1 MNNTLNSTSTAGTGA
16 SAPAPVLPLQL
27 LQPLD
32 ATHPLSTPAST
43 SGPEQRLTVTP
54 DPGVGMELDL
64 RPTRLL
70 ISKDGQSRS
79 IWPVHL
85 AGWQALGW
93 QLHVPAETPEMAEV
107 AEAMEEPAAIAL
119 PTPATPPLPDQAETS
134 TTPAPPMANLPPAAA
149 GEALL
154 AGEEPNFQAMTKAE
168 ITAFCAQTFGV
179 SLDGSMT
186 KAELVATATGLLQE
200 TTGQGAEAAATTAEP
215 AAAEQAAG
223 EGPAAEA
230 PELELA
236 LDLGPAG
243 ADPEFP
249 DDLL

>member
-1 MNNTLNSTSTAGTGA
+1 
-16 SAPAPVLPLQL
+16 
-27 LQPLD
+27 
-32 ATHPLSTPAST
+32 
-43 SGPEQRLTVTP
+43 
-54 DPGVGMELDL
+54 VGMELDL

-93 QLHVPAETPEMAEV
+93 QLHAPQEMAEV
-107 AEAMEEPAAIAL
+107 MEEPAAIA
-119 PTPATPPLPDQAETS
+119 PPQPATPPLPDQAETS
-134 TTPAPPMANLPPAAA
+134 TTPAPPMADLPPAAA

-154 AGEEPNFQAMTKAE
+154 AGEELNFQAMTKAE

-200 TTGQGAEAAATTAEP
+200 ATGQGAEADATPAEP
-215 AAAEQAAG
+215 AAAEQTAG

>member
-1 MNNTLNSTSTAGTGA
+1 MNNPLNSTSTAGTGA

-43 SGPEQRLTVTP
+43 GGPEQRLTVTP

-93 QLHVPAETPEMAEV
+93 QLHVPQEMAEV
-107 AEAMEEPAAIAL
+107 AEAMEEPAAIA
-119 PTPATPPLPDQAETS
+119 PPPPATPLQPDQAEPS
-134 TTPAPPMANLPPAAA
+134 TIPAPPMADLPPAAA

-200 TTGQGAEAAATTAEP
+200 ATGQGAEADATTAEP
-215 AAAEQAAG
+215 AAAEA
-223 EGPAAEA
+223 EGSADA
-230 PELELA
+230 ELELA

>member
-1 MNNTLNSTSTAGTGA
+1 MKSTHETTAGA
-16 SAPAPVLPLQL
+16 AAAAPVLPLQL

-43 SGPEQRLTVTP
+43 GGPEQRLTVTP

-70 ISKDGQSRS
+70 ISKDGQTRS

-93 QLHVPAETPEMAEV
+93 QLHASPETV
-107 AEAMEEPAAIAL
+107 DGKQDPAAIA
-119 PTPATPPLPDQAETS
+119 PPQAAEPPPPDQVVPS
-134 TTPAPPMANLPPAAA
+134 TTPAPSMADPPPAAA

-168 ITAFCAQTFGV
+168 ITAFCGQTFGV

-200 TTGQGAEAAATTAEP
+200 ATGQGAEAAASTAEP
-215 AAAEQAAG
+215 AAG
-223 EGPAAEA
+223 EGSADAE
-230 PELELA
+230 

>member
-1 MNNTLNSTSTAGTGA
+1 MNNALNSTSTAGTGA

-43 SGPEQRLTVTP
+43 GGPEQRLTVTP

-93 QLHVPAETPEMAEV
+93 QLHVPQEMAEV

-134 TTPAPPMANLPPAAA
+134 TTPAPPMADLPPAAA

-200 TTGQGAEAAATTAEP
+200 ATGQGAEAAATTAEP
-215 AAAEQAAG
+215 ADAEPAAG

>member
-1 MNNTLNSTSTAGTGA
+1 MNNPFNSTSTTGA
-16 SAPAPVLPLQL
+16 AAPVLPLQL

-43 SGPEQRLTVTP
+43 GGPEQRLTVTP
-54 DPGVGMELDL
+54 DPGAGMELDL

-70 ISKDGQSRS
+70 ISKDGQSRA

-93 QLHVPAETPEMAEV
+93 QLHVPQEMAEV
-107 AEAMEEPAAIAL
+107 PEATEVMEEPAAIA
-119 PTPATPPLPDQAETS
+119 PPQPATPPLPDQAETS
-134 TTPAPPMANLPPAAA
+134 TTPAPPMADLPPAAA

-154 AGEEPNFQAMTKAE
+154 AGEELNFQAMTKAE

-200 TTGQGAEAAATTAEP
+200 ASGQGAEADATTAEP
-215 AAAEQAAG
+215 AEAEGSADA
-223 EGPAAEA
+223 
-230 PELELA
+230 ELELA
-236 LDLGPAG
+236 LDLGPTG

>member
-1 MNNTLNSTSTAGTGA
+1 MNNPFNSTSTAGA
-16 SAPAPVLPLQL
+16 AAPVLPLQL

-43 SGPEQRLTVTP
+43 GGPEQRLTVTP

-93 QLHVPAETPEMAEV
+93 QLHVPQEMAEV
-107 AEAMEEPAAIAL
+107 AEAMEVTEEPAAIA
-119 PTPATPPLPDQAETS
+119 PPPPATPPLPDQAEPS
-134 TTPAPPMANLPPAAA
+134 TTPAPPMADLPPAAA

-154 AGEEPNFQAMTKAE
+154 AGEEPTFQAMTKAE

-200 TTGQGAEAAATTAEP
+200 ATGQGAEAAATTAEP

-230 PELELA
+230 PELEL
-236 LDLGPAG
+236 DLGPAG

>member
-1 MNNTLNSTSTAGTGA
+1 MNNALNSTSTAGTGA

-43 SGPEQRLTVTP
+43 GGPEQRLTVTP

-93 QLHVPAETPEMAEV
+93 QLHAPQEIAEV
-107 AEAMEEPAAIAL
+107 AEAMEEPAAIA
-119 PTPATPPLPDQAETS
+119 PPPPATPLQPDQAEPS
-134 TTPAPPMANLPPAAA
+134 TIPAPPMADLPPAAA

-200 TTGQGAEAAATTAEP
+200 ATGQGAEADATTAEP
-215 AAAEQAAG
+215 AEAEGSADA
-223 EGPAAEA
+223 
-230 PELELA
+230 ELELA

>member
-1 MNNTLNSTSTAGTGA
+1 MNTPLNSTSTAGA
-16 SAPAPVLPLQL
+16 AAPVLPLQL

-43 SGPEQRLTVTP
+43 GGPEQRLTVIP

-70 ISKDGQSRS
+70 ISKDGQTRS

-93 QLHVPAETPEMAEV
+93 QLHAPQEMAEV
-107 AEAMEEPAAIAL
+107 AEAMEEPAAIA
-119 PTPATPPLPDQAETS
+119 PPPPATPLLPDQAETS
-134 TTPAPPMANLPPAAA
+134 TTPAPLMDDQSPAAA

-168 ITAFCAQTFGV
+168 ITAFCANTFGV

-186 KAELVATATGLLQE
+186 KAELVATGTGLLQQA
-200 TTGQGAEAAATTAEP
+200 TAQGAEAAAATAE
-215 AAAEQAAG
+215 AG
-223 EGPAAEA
+223 TGK
-230 PELELA
+230 
-236 LDLGPAG
+236 GPAG
-243 ADPEFP
+243 DDLELEPGADGTDPEFP

>member
-1 MNNTLNSTSTAGTGA
+1 MKSTHETTAGAVADT
-16 SAPAPVLPLQL
+16 PVLPLQL

-43 SGPEQRLTVTP
+43 GGPEQRLTVTP

-93 QLHVPAETPEMAEV
+93 QLHAPQEIAEV
-107 AEAMEEPAAIAL
+107 AEAMEEPAAIA
-119 PTPATPPLPDQAETS
+119 PPPPATPLQPDQAEPS
-134 TTPAPPMANLPPAAA
+134 TIPAPPMADLPPAAA

-200 TTGQGAEAAATTAEP
+200 ATGQGAEADATTAEP

-230 PELELA
+230 PDLELA

>member
-1 MNNTLNSTSTAGTGA
+1 
-16 SAPAPVLPLQL
+16 
-27 LQPLD
+27 
-32 ATHPLSTPAST
+32 
-43 SGPEQRLTVTP
+43 
-54 DPGVGMELDL
+54 MELDL

-70 ISKDGQSRS
+70 ISKDGQTRS

-107 AEAMEEPAAIAL
+107 AEVMEVLEEPAAIA
-119 PTPATPPLPDQAETS
+119 PPSPATPLQPDQAATC
-134 TTPAPPMANLPPAAA
+134 TNPAPLMDDQSPAAA

-168 ITAFCAQTFGV
+168 ITAFCANTFGV

-186 KAELVATATGLLQE
+186 KAELVATATGLLQQA
-200 TTGQGAEAAATTAEP
+200 TAQGAEAVAATAEAGTGKDP
-215 AAAEQAAG
+215 AG
-223 EGPAAEA
+223 EDL
-230 PELELA
+230 ELE
-236 LDLGPAG
+236 PG
-243 ADPEFP
+243 ADGTDAEFP

>member
-1 MNNTLNSTSTAGTGA
+1 MNTPLNSTSTSTAGIPTAGA
-16 SAPAPVLPLQL
+16 QAPAPVLPLQL

-32 ATHPLSTPAST
+32 VTHPLSTPAST
-43 SGPEQRLTVTP
+43 GGPEQRLIVTP

-70 ISKDGQSRS
+70 ISKDGQTRS

-93 QLHVPAETPEMAEV
+93 QLHVPLEMAEM
-107 AEAMEEPAAIAL
+107 AEAMEVLEEPAAIA
-119 PTPATPPLPDQAETS
+119 PPQAAEPPPDQAEPS
-134 TTPAPPMANLPPAAA
+134 TTPAPSMADPPPAAA

-168 ITAFCAQTFGV
+168 ITAFCGQTFGV

-200 TTGQGAEAAATTAEP
+200 ATGQGADAAASTAEP
-215 AAAEQAAG
+215 AAG
-223 EGPAAEA
+223 EGSADA
-230 PELELA
+230 ELELA

>member
-1 MNNTLNSTSTAGTGA
+1 MNNPLNSTSTAGTGA

-43 SGPEQRLTVTP
+43 GGPEQRLTVTP

-93 QLHVPAETPEMAEV
+93 QLHVPEEMAEV
-107 AEAMEEPAAIAL
+107 MEEPAAIA
-119 PTPATPPLPDQAETS
+119 PPPPATPLQPDQAEPS
-134 TTPAPPMANLPPAAA
+134 TIPAPPMADQSPAAA

-200 TTGQGAEAAATTAEP
+200 ATGQGAEADATTAEP
-215 AAAEQAAG
+215 AAEQAAG

>member
-1 MNNTLNSTSTAGTGA
+1 MNNPLNSTSTAGTGA

-43 SGPEQRLTVTP
+43 GGPEQRLTVTP

-93 QLHVPAETPEMAEV
+93 QLHVPEEMAEV
-107 AEAMEEPAAIAL
+107 MEEPAAIAP
-119 PTPATPPLPDQAETS
+119 PTPATPLLPDQAETS

-200 TTGQGAEAAATTAEP
+200 ATGQGAEAAATTAEP

>member
-1 MNNTLNSTSTAGTGA
+1 MNNALNSTSTAGTGA

-43 SGPEQRLTVTP
+43 GGPEQRLTVTP

-93 QLHVPAETPEMAEV
+93 QLHAPQEIAEV
-107 AEAMEEPAAIAL
+107 AEAMEEPAAIA
-119 PTPATPPLPDQAETS
+119 PPPPATPLQPDQAEPS
-134 TTPAPPMANLPPAAA
+134 TIPAPPMADLPPAAA

-200 TTGQGAEAAATTAEP
+200 ATGQGAEADATTAEP
-215 AAAEQAAG
+215 A
-223 EGPAAEA
+223 EA
-230 PELELA
+230 DGSADAELELA

>member
-1 MNNTLNSTSTAGTGA
+1 MNNPLNSTSTAGTGA

-43 SGPEQRLTVTP
+43 GGPEQRLTVTP

-93 QLHVPAETPEMAEV
+93 QLHVPEEMAEV
-107 AEAMEEPAAIAL
+107 MEEPAAIA
-119 PTPATPPLPDQAETS
+119 PPPPATPLQPDQAEPS
-134 TTPAPPMANLPPAAA
+134 TIPAPPMADLPPAAA

-200 TTGQGAEAAATTAEP
+200 ATGQGAEAAATTAEP
-215 AAAEQAAG
+215 AAAKPGAG

-230 PELELA
+230 PDLGLE
-236 LDLGPAG
+236 LDLGLAG

>member
-1 MNNTLNSTSTAGTGA
+1 MNNPLNSTSTAGTGA

-43 SGPEQRLTVTP
+43 GGPEQRLTVIP

-70 ISKDGQSRS
+70 ISKDGQTRS

-93 QLHVPAETPEMAEV
+93 QLHVPLEIAEV
-107 AEAMEEPAAIAL
+107 AEAMEEPAAIA
-119 PTPATPPLPDQAETS
+119 PPPPATPLQPDQAEPS
-134 TTPAPPMANLPPAAA
+134 TIPAPPMADLPPAAA

-200 TTGQGAEAAATTAEP
+200 ATGQGAEADATTAEP
-215 AAAEQAAG
+215 AAAKPGAG

>member
-1 MNNTLNSTSTAGTGA
+1 MNTPLNSTAGTPTAAAGA
-16 SAPAPVLPLQL
+16 AASAPVLPLQL

-43 SGPEQRLTVTP
+43 GGPEQRLIVTP

-70 ISKDGQSRS
+70 ISKDGQTRS

-93 QLHVPAETPEMAEV
+93 QLHASQEAEMAEV
-107 AEAMEEPAAIAL
+107 MEAPAAIAL
-119 PTPATPPLPDQAETS
+119 PPPATPLQPDQAETS
-134 TTPAPPMANLPPAAA
+134 TTPAPSMADPPPAAA

-168 ITAFCAQTFGV
+168 ITAFCGQTFGV

-200 TTGQGAEAAATTAEP
+200 ATGQGAEAAASTAEP
-215 AAAEQAAG
+215 AAG
-223 EGPAAEA
+223 EGSADA
-230 PELELA
+230 ELELA

>member
-1 MNNTLNSTSTAGTGA
+1 MNNALNSTSTAGTGA

-43 SGPEQRLTVTP
+43 GGPEQRLTVTP

-93 QLHVPAETPEMAEV
+93 QLHAPQEIAEV
-107 AEAMEEPAAIAL
+107 AEAMEEPAAIA
-119 PTPATPPLPDQAETS
+119 PPPPATPLQPDQAEPS
-134 TTPAPPMANLPPAAA
+134 TIPAPPMADLPPAAA

-200 TTGQGAEAAATTAEP
+200 ATGQGAEAAATTAEP
-215 AAAEQAAG
+215 AEAEGSADA
-223 EGPAAEA
+223 
-230 PELELA
+230 ELELA

>member
-1 MNNTLNSTSTAGTGA
+1 
-16 SAPAPVLPLQL
+16 
-27 LQPLD
+27 
-32 ATHPLSTPAST
+32 
-43 SGPEQRLTVTP
+43 
-54 DPGVGMELDL
+54 
-64 RPTRLL
+64 
-70 ISKDGQSRS
+70 
-79 IWPVHL
+79 
-85 AGWQALGW
+85 
-93 QLHVPAETPEMAEV
+93 
-107 AEAMEEPAAIAL
+107 MEEPAAIAL

-134 TTPAPPMANLPPAAA
+134 TTPAPPMADLAPAAA

-200 TTGQGAEAAATTAEP
+200 ATGQGAEAAATTAEP
-215 AAAEQAAG
+215 AEAEGSADA
-223 EGPAAEA
+223 
-230 PELELA
+230 ELELA

>member
-1 MNNTLNSTSTAGTGA
+1 MNNPLNSTSTAGTGA

-43 SGPEQRLTVTP
+43 GGPEQRLTVTP

-93 QLHVPAETPEMAEV
+93 QLHVPEEMAEV
-107 AEAMEEPAAIAL
+107 MEEPAAIA
-119 PTPATPPLPDQAETS
+119 PPPPAAPLLPDQAETS
-134 TTPAPPMANLPPAAA
+134 TTPAPPMADLPPAAA

-154 AGEEPNFQAMTKAE
+154 ADEEPNFQAMTKAE

-200 TTGQGAEAAATTAEP
+200 ATGQGAEADATTAEP
-215 AAAEQAAG
+215 AAAEPGAG

>member
-1 MNNTLNSTSTAGTGA
+1 MNNALNSTSTAGTGA

-43 SGPEQRLTVTP
+43 GGPEQRLTVIP

-93 QLHVPAETPEMAEV
+93 QLHAPQEIAEV
-107 AEAMEEPAAIAL
+107 AEAMEEPAAIA
-119 PTPATPPLPDQAETS
+119 PPPPATPLQPDQAEPS
-134 TTPAPPMANLPPAAA
+134 TIPAPPMADLPPAAA

-200 TTGQGAEAAATTAEP
+200 ATGQGAEADATTAEP
-215 AAAEQAAG
+215 AEAEGSADA
-223 EGPAAEA
+223 
-230 PELELA
+230 ELELA

>member
-1 MNNTLNSTSTAGTGA
+1 MNTPLNSTSTAGTGA

-43 SGPEQRLTVTP
+43 GGPEQRLTVTP

-85 AGWQALGW
+85 AGWQGLGW
-93 QLHVPAETPEMAEV
+93 QLHVPQEMAEV
-107 AEAMEEPAAIAL
+107 AEVMEEPAAIA
-119 PTPATPPLPDQAETS
+119 PPSPATPLQSDQAEPS
-134 TTPAPPMANLPPAAA
+134 TITAPPMADLPPAAA

-200 TTGQGAEAAATTAEP
+200 ATGQGAEADATTAEP

-223 EGPAAEA
+223 EGTAAEA

>member
-43 SGPEQRLTVTP
+43 GGPEQRLTVTP

-93 QLHVPAETPEMAEV
+93 QLHAPQEMAEV
-107 AEAMEEPAAIAL
+107 AEVMEEPAAIAP
-119 PTPATPPLPDQAETS
+119 PTPAAPLLPDQAEPS
-134 TTPAPPMANLPPAAA
+134 TIPAPPMADLPPAAA

-200 TTGQGAEAAATTAEP
+200 ATGQGAEAAATTAEP
-215 AAAEQAAG
+215 AEAEGSADA
-223 EGPAAEA
+223 
-230 PELELA
+230 ELELA

>member
-1 MNNTLNSTSTAGTGA
+1 MKSTHETTAGA
-16 SAPAPVLPLQL
+16 AAAAPVLPLQL

-43 SGPEQRLTVTP
+43 GGPEQRLTVTP
-54 DPGVGMELDL
+54 DPGVGLELDL

-70 ISKDGQSRS
+70 ISKDGQTRS

-93 QLHVPAETPEMAEV
+93 QLHASPEMAAV
-107 AEAMEEPAAIAL
+107 AEAMEVLEEPAAIA
-119 PTPATPPLPDQAETS
+119 PFPPATPLQPDQAETS
-134 TTPAPPMANLPPAAA
+134 TTLAPSMVNPTPAAA

-168 ITAFCAQTFGV
+168 ITAFCGQTFGV

-200 TTGQGAEAAATTAEP
+200 ATGQGAD
-215 AAAEQAAG
+215 AAAEGA
-223 EGPAAEA
+223 AAEA
-230 PELELA
+230 PDLELG

>member
-1 MNNTLNSTSTAGTGA
+1 MNTPLNSTSTAGTGA

-43 SGPEQRLTVTP
+43 GGPEQRLTVTP

-93 QLHVPAETPEMAEV
+93 QLHVPLEMAEV

-200 TTGQGAEAAATTAEP
+200 ATGQGAEADATTAEP

>member
-1 MNNTLNSTSTAGTGA
+1 MNTPLNSTSISTAGTPTAGA
-16 SAPAPVLPLQL
+16 QAPAPVLPLQL

-43 SGPEQRLTVTP
+43 GGPEQRLIVTP

-70 ISKDGQSRS
+70 ISKDGQTRS

-93 QLHVPAETPEMAEV
+93 QLHVPLEMAEMAEV
-107 AEAMEEPAAIAL
+107 MEAPAAIA
-119 PTPATPPLPDQAETS
+119 PPPPATPLQPDQAATS
-134 TTPAPPMANLPPAAA
+134 TTPAPSMADPPPVAA

-168 ITAFCAQTFGV
+168 ITAFCGQTFGV

-200 TTGQGAEAAATTAEP
+200 ATGQGAEAAA
-215 AAAEQAAG
+215 
-223 EGPAAEA
+223 EGAAAEA
-230 PELELA
+230 PDLELA

>member
-1 MNNTLNSTSTAGTGA
+1 MKSTHETNAGA
-16 SAPAPVLPLQL
+16 QAPAPVLPLQL

-43 SGPEQRLTVTP
+43 GGPEQRLTITP

-70 ISKDGQSRS
+70 ISKDGQTRS

-93 QLHVPAETPEMAEV
+93 QLHALPEMAAV
-107 AEAMEEPAAIAL
+107 AEAMEVLEEPAAIA
-119 PTPATPPLPDQAETS
+119 PFPPAEPPPPDQAEPS
-134 TTPAPPMANLPPAAA
+134 TTPAPFMADPPPAAA
-149 GEALL
+149 GEVLL

-168 ITAFCAQTFGV
+168 ITAFCGQTFGV

-200 TTGQGAEAAATTAEP
+200 ATGQGAEAATTTAEP
-215 AAAEQAAG
+215 AAG

>member
-1 MNNTLNSTSTAGTGA
+1 MNTPLNSSSTAGA
-16 SAPAPVLPLQL
+16 AAPAPVLPLQL

-43 SGPEQRLTVTP
+43 GGPEQRLIVTP

-93 QLHVPAETPEMAEV
+93 QLHAPQEMAEV

-119 PTPATPPLPDQAETS
+119 PTPATPLLPDQAETS
-134 TTPAPPMANLPPAAA
+134 TTPAPSMADQSPAAA

-168 ITAFCAQTFGV
+168 ITVFCAKTFGV

-200 TTGQGAEAAATTAEP
+200 ATGQGAEAAAERL
-215 AAAEQAAG
+215 
-223 EGPAAEA
+223 AAEA

>member
-1 MNNTLNSTSTAGTGA
+1 MNTPLNSTSTTGA
-16 SAPAPVLPLQL
+16 AAPVLPLQL

-43 SGPEQRLTVTP
+43 GGPEQRLTVIP

-93 QLHVPAETPEMAEV
+93 QLHAPQEMAEV
-107 AEAMEEPAAIAL
+107 MEEPAAIAL
-119 PTPATPPLPDQAETS
+119 PTPATPLLPDQAETS
-134 TTPAPPMANLPPAAA
+134 TIPAPPMADLPPAAA

-200 TTGQGAEAAATTAEP
+200 ATSQGAEADATTAEP

>member
-1 MNNTLNSTSTAGTGA
+1 MNNPLNSTSTAGAAAAGA
-16 SAPAPVLPLQL
+16 PAPAPVLPLQL

-43 SGPEQRLTVTP
+43 GGPEQRLTVTP

-64 RPTRLL
+64 RPARLL
-70 ISKDGQSRS
+70 ISKDGQTRS

-93 QLHVPAETPEMAEV
+93 QLHALPETV
-107 AEAMEEPAAIAL
+107 DGKQEPAAIA
-119 PTPATPPLPDQAETS
+119 PPQAATPLQPDQAEPS
-134 TTPAPPMANLPPAAA
+134 TTPAPSMADPTPAAA

-168 ITAFCAQTFGV
+168 ITAFCGQTFGV

-200 TTGQGAEAAATTAEP
+200 ATGQGAEAAATTAKP
-215 AAAEQAAG
+215 AAAEGSADA
-223 EGPAAEA
+223 
-230 PELELA
+230 ELELA

>member
-1 MNNTLNSTSTAGTGA
+1 
-16 SAPAPVLPLQL
+16 VLPLQL

-43 SGPEQRLTVTP
+43 GGPEQRLTVTP

-93 QLHVPAETPEMAEV
+93 QLHVPEEMAEV
-107 AEAMEEPAAIAL
+107 MEEPAAIAL

-134 TTPAPPMANLPPAAA
+134 TTPAPPMADLAPAAA

-168 ITAFCAQTFGV
+168 ITAFCASTYGV
-179 SLDGSMT
+179 SLDGAMT
-186 KAELVATATGLLQE
+186 KAELVATATGLHQ
-200 TTGQGAEAAATTAEP
+200 EAAAVEP
-215 AAAEQAAG
+215 
-223 EGPAAEA
+223 PA
-230 PELELA
+230 
-236 LDLGPAG
+236 DG
-243 ADPEFP
+243 EFP

>member
-1 MNNTLNSTSTAGTGA
+1 MNNPLNSTSTAGTGA

-43 SGPEQRLTVTP
+43 GGPEQRLTVTP

-93 QLHVPAETPEMAEV
+93 QLHAPQEMAEV
-107 AEAMEEPAAIAL
+107 MEEPAAIA
-119 PTPATPPLPDQAETS
+119 PPPPATPPLPDQAETS
-134 TTPAPPMANLPPAAA
+134 TTPAPPMADLAPAAA

-200 TTGQGAEAAATTAEP
+200 ATGQGAEADATTAEP

>member
-1 MNNTLNSTSTAGTGA
+1 MNTPLESTGAAAGVADAGVAGTG
-16 SAPAPVLPLQL
+16 APVLPLQL

-32 ATHPLSTPAST
+32 ASHPLSSPASLG
-43 SGPEQRLTVTP
+43 GPEQRLIVSP
-54 DPGVGMELDL
+54 DPGVGVELDL

-70 ISKDGQSRS
+70 ISREGQTRS

-93 QLHVPAETPEMAEV
+93 ELLTPAEATEV
-107 AEAMEEPAAIAL
+107 MQDPAPAAIEPAPAAECL
-119 PTPATPPLPDQAETS
+119 PTP
-134 TTPAPPMANLPPAAA
+134 

-179 SLDGSMT
+179 NVDGAMT
-186 KAELVATATGLLQE
+186 KAELVATATGLHQ
-200 TTGQGAEAAATTAEP
+200 EAAV
-215 AAAEQAAG
+215 G
-223 EGPAAEA
+223 EA
-230 PELELA
+230 P
-236 LDLGPAG
+236 
-243 ADPEFP
+243 ADAEFP

>member
-1 MNNTLNSTSTAGTGA
+1 MNNALNSTSTAGTGA

-43 SGPEQRLTVTP
+43 GGPEQRLTVIP

-93 QLHVPAETPEMAEV
+93 QLHAPQEIAEV
-107 AEAMEEPAAIAL
+107 AEAMEEPAAIA
-119 PTPATPPLPDQAETS
+119 PPPPATPLQPDQAEPS
-134 TTPAPPMANLPPAAA
+134 TIPAPPMADLPPAAA

-186 KAELVATATGLLQE
+186 KAELVATATGLLHE
-200 TTGQGAEAAATTAEP
+200 ATGQGAEADATTAEP
-215 AAAEQAAG
+215 AEAEGSADA
-223 EGPAAEA
+223 
-230 PELELA
+230 ELELA

>member
-1 MNNTLNSTSTAGTGA
+1 MNTHETTAGA
-16 SAPAPVLPLQL
+16 AAAAPVLPLQL

-43 SGPEQRLTVTP
+43 GGPEQRLTITP

-70 ISKDGQSRS
+70 ISKDGQTRS

-93 QLHVPAETPEMAEV
+93 QLLALPEMAAV
-107 AEAMEEPAAIAL
+107 AEAMEVLEEPAAIA
-119 PTPATPPLPDQAETS
+119 PPPPATPLQPDQAATS
-134 TTPAPPMANLPPAAA
+134 TNPAPSMADQSPAAA

-168 ITAFCAQTFGV
+168 ITAFCGQTFGV

-200 TTGQGAEAAATTAEP
+200 ATGQGAD
-215 AAAEQAAG
+215 AAAEGADD
-223 EGPAAEA
+223 

>member
-1 MNNTLNSTSTAGTGA
+1 MNNALNSTSTAGTGA

-43 SGPEQRLTVTP
+43 GGPEQRLTVIP

-93 QLHVPAETPEMAEV
+93 QLHAPQEIAEV
-107 AEAMEEPAAIAL
+107 AEAMEEPAAIA
-119 PTPATPPLPDQAETS
+119 PPPPATPLQPDQAEPS
-134 TTPAPPMANLPPAAA
+134 TIPAPPMADLPPAAA

-200 TTGQGAEAAATTAEP
+200 ATGQGAEADATTAEP
-215 AAAEQAAG
+215 AAAEA
-223 EGPAAEA
+223 EGSADA
-230 PELELA
+230 ELELA